1 MKSRVSSVLP
11 KANFYDG
18 QKITEADLDSEQLHN
33 QSVSGGIINDF
44 HGSGIVR
51 ESLFES
57 NILLDTA
64 SPGLYAK
71 EGFPNLSKDTILL
84 GRYDG
89 LPLKLD
95 IQPSDV
101 EYGNR
106 LEVELLGA
114 SVGGKVQTKVL
125 IVGFAF
131 SSLSGRG
138 QLVSEVLSFK
148 KNEVLISKHY
158 YKEVVSVILN
168 NFSGGTGRTEYSSL
182 KDSLNVI
189 SENSGHLIIRESE
202 PLKVFPKSSISDQ
215 IESPNFDLNTFIT
228 ADVGTTIEELLIEA
242 VGDDVNFSDLYFEL
256 SPALI
261 VSFEKNGSVTKSY
274 GQKFLSKTNN
284 LQKVDLLLSVDADT
298 SLPVDNQ
305 FDFSGELTLSVHSLQ
320 TENNCRSDLVPDRLI
335 DFDPEI
341 DPIIEIS
348 FSQDDLRLLGYSLNS
363 TPQVVSFNL
372 ASTLIADPNI
382 DPTLVEGQYYA
393 IILSRRG
400 DTRTG
405 KINLYVGWDKPTR
418 KSENGQILTPE
429 EKFLKQSSR
438 FFEFDTATKRYV
450 DYSAYSLWHK
460 IHADCV
466 EVTVGTAYSDDSY
479 LISIPKTERFVGSTE
494 ISKYIDGISLSN
506 VAYGSSNYF
515 VLSHIQSFESPTT
528 HPRTGNI
535 AYSKIFD
542 TGKITVYNE
551 TDFSSIS
558 EDKPLLLAKAVD
570 RNVRSASQITS
581 AVSLPGLIDRDYV
594 LIINP
599 DTSLLTDNLV
609 GRVLT
614 PDVSCEC
621 NKKYKV
627 IKTECLTYTIGDL
640 NNDKKIDSLDIS
652 EIVPILGNTINSH
665 ATEMEILSGNLSIIK
680 FKQSDLNG
688 DQTVDGEDLTILEDA
703 ADGYINFSVPE
714 KFKVLKVYVQ
724 NDFDSFDYPT
734 IVDDV
739 SITATTVTDSN
750 TVSFSVSDYRMA
762 LAIRT
767 GDVISLSGTIDSGI
781 YLVSAK
787 TLDSSGLNVTLS
799 LIQEDGSTPSF
810 IGESAVPFSIVS
822 GTTANMIADNLNLV
836 KLPFV
841 ESSLSIDF
849 IESPFEEEN
858 IEICDLRRYVS
869 RNFVDEVVK
878 NACICTDDGCATT
891 VDCSP
896 TIKNQQYISGDIF
909 IPSGEIYSSP
919 GIPYHGDFEYTTVSV
934 SLPPGSLDDC
944 QIDLYNAFVKAE
956 AGSCNTT
963 AGYPAMRYSDG
974 TYVGCED
981 SSGTTD
987 IQRGRVKFSS
997 AIASLYVDSLVSGP
1011 VPDGYVNSSVDGVST
1026 TTANDIVS
1034 ESFRDQTFS
1043 EFSGWTTEGIT
1054 DTSIFSVSLGSNL
1067 DLSFTTQY
1075 ISSSGSERYGLYSP
1089 ITFSDLT
1096 GDIQVDFTMSRYLWP
1111 TSYTYGG
1118 VYVAA
1123 RFDVLNGDGSTSE
1136 LRFGWKQYSTDSVK
1150 LFWSGV
1156 IRDSSLT
1163 VISTFE
1169 HTVDAPDAVGDDL
1182 LFRVVRT
1189 DDTFFAYY
1197 INPNAISESID
1208 FGQYVRIGSNPSVQP
1223 GSGSVSIHL
1232 ESKLEKLTTAGISYN
1247 VVMKEI
1253 VLRDSYTSESLS
1265 GSSIQLSR
1273 VVSTGETSRAAI
1285 SFPIEITPKT
1295 NIISATM
1302 TFTAESNILAT
1313 DSFNMIPLQ
1322 IINATNLVPG
1332 YNYPYIQDVSA
1343 TINFTPG
1350 VVSSGSTFEVD
1361 ITNMIIKFLS
1371 DPGFLP
1377 GYHKAFVIEPD
1388 FAGTVDSS
1396 IIVSSAIQID
1406 IAYEDITT
1414 GVIFK
1419 IGVSIDPVT
1428 GIASFKTKNILY
1440 DAMNP
1445 ENRTTIKFGVYLK
1458 KSGFRNEDITVGINE
1473 LKKIGLGSCY
1483 DPNLILDEGS
1493 QCYFVVSTT
1502 GVGTFVEG
1510 PFDCAFKL
1518 P

>member
-18 QKITEADLDSEQLHN
+18 QKITEADLDAEQLHN

-44 HGSGIVR
+44 HGSGIVK

-57 NILLDTA
+57 SILLDTS

-71 EGFPNLSKDTILL
+71 EDSPNLSKDTILL

-89 LPLKLD
+89 LPIKLD

-101 EYGNR
+101 DYGNR
-106 LEVELLGA
+106 LEVELVGA

-125 IVGFAF
+125 VVGFAF
-131 SSLSGRG
+131 SSLSARG

-148 KNEVLISKHY
+148 KNETLISKFY
-158 YKEVVSVILN
+158 YKEILSVIFN
-168 NFSGGTGRTEYSSL
+168 NFSGGTGRTEYSAL

-189 SENSGHLIIRESE
+189 SENSGYIKIRESE
-202 PLKVFPKSSISDQ
+202 PLKVFSKSSISEQ
-215 IESPNFDLNTFIT
+215 VESPNFELNTFIT
-228 ADVGTTIEELLIEA
+228 ADIGTTIEELLIES

-256 SPALI
+256 DPALI

-284 LQKVDLLLSVDADT
+284 LQKVDFLLSVDADT
-298 SLPVDNQ
+298 SLPIDNQ
-305 FDFSGELTLSVHSLQ
+305 FDFSGDLTLSVHKLQ
-320 TENNCRSDLVPDRLI
+320 TDTNCRSDLVPDRLL

-348 FSQDDLRLLGYSLNS
+348 FNQDDLRILGYSLNS
-363 TPQVVSFNL
+363 IPQIVSFNL

-382 DPTLVEGQYYA
+382 DPGLVEGQYYA
-393 IILSRRG
+393 IVLSRRG

-405 KINLYVGWDKPTR
+405 KINLYVGWDRPTR
-418 KSENGQILTPE
+418 KSQNGQPLTPE

-450 DYSAYSLWHK
+450 DYSSYSLWHN

-466 EVTVGTAYSDDSY
+466 EVTTGTAYSDDSY
-479 LISIPKTERFVGSTE
+479 LISIPKTEKFVGSTE
-494 ISKYIDGISLSN
+494 ISKYIDGIPLAN
-506 VAYGSSNYF
+506 VAYGASNYIT
-515 VLSHIQSFESPTT
+515 LSHIQSFISPTT
-528 HPRTGNI
+528 HPRTGNL
-535 AYSKIFD
+535 AYSRIFD

-551 TDFSSIS
+551 TDFSSILG
-558 EDKPLLLAKAVD
+558 DKPLVLAKAAD
-570 RNVRSASQITS
+570 KNVRNATQILNN
-581 AVSLPGLIDRDYV
+581 VELPGLIDRDYV

-599 DTSLLTDNLV
+599 DTSLLSDNLI

-621 NKKYKV
+621 NKKYKI
-627 IKTECLTYTIGDL
+627 IKTECITYSVGDL

-652 EIVPILGNTINSH
+652 EIVPVLGNTINSN

-688 DQTVDGEDLTILEDA
+688 DDTVDGADLEILESA
-703 ADGYINFSVPE
+703 VDGYINFSVPE
-714 KFKVLKVYVQ
+714 KFKVLKIYIQ
-724 NDFDSFDYPT
+724 NDFESYDYP
-734 IVDDV
+734 IILDDAL
-739 SITATTVTDSN
+739 ITGTAAADSN
-750 TVSFSVSDYRMA
+750 TISFTVSDYRNA
-762 LAIRT
+762 LAIRA
-767 GDVISLSGTIDSGI
+767 GDVISLSGVVDSGI
-781 YLVSAK
+781 YIVSSK
-787 TLDSSGLNVTLS
+787 SLDSSGLAVTLS
-799 LIQEDGSTPSF
+799 LKSEDGTEPSF
-810 IGESAVPFSIVS
+810 TGEVGIPFSIVS
-822 GTTANMIADNLNLV
+822 GTSANMIADNINLV
-836 KLPFV
+836 KVPFV
-841 ESSLSIDF
+841 TSNLSIDF
-849 IESPFEEEN
+849 IEAPFEREHLEV
-858 IEICDLRRYVS
+858 CDLRRYVS
-869 RNFVDEVVK
+869 RNFVDQK
-878 NACICTDDGCATT
+878 ITNACICVDDSCNTSI
-891 VDCSP
+891 DCSP
-896 TIKNQQYISGDIF
+896 ILKNQQYISGDIF
-909 IPSGEIYSSP
+909 IPDGEIYSSP
-919 GIPYHGDFEYTTVSV
+919 GVPYHGDFEYTTVSV

-956 AGSCNTT
+956 AGSCNTA
-963 AGYPAMRYSDG
+963 AGYTAMKYSDG

-997 AIASLYVDSLVSGP
+997 AIASLYVDSLISGP
-1011 VPDGYVNSSVDGVST
+1011 VPDGYINSSVDGTST
-1026 TTANDIVS
+1026 TTAKDIVS
-1034 ESFRDQTFS
+1034 ESFVDQTFS
-1043 EFSGWTTEGIT
+1043 EFSGWTTDGIT
-1054 DTSIFSVSLGSNL
+1054 DTSIFSAAFGLNL

-1089 ITFSDLT
+1089 ITFADLT
-1096 GDIQVDFTMSRYLWP
+1096 GDFQIDFTMSRYLWP

-1118 VYVAA
+1118 VHVAA

-1136 LRFGWKQYSTDSVK
+1136 LRFGWKQYGTNSVK
-1150 LFWSGV
+1150 LFWSGI
-1156 IRDSSLT
+1156 IRDSGAMI
-1163 VISTFE
+1163 ISTFE
-1169 HTVDAPDAVGDDL
+1169 HTIDAPDAVGDDV
-1182 LFRVVRT
+1182 LFRVTRV

-1197 INPNAISESID
+1197 INPNAISESVD
-1208 FGQYVRIGSNPSVQP
+1208 FGQYVRIGTNPTIQP
-1223 GSGSVSIHL
+1223 GSGSVSVYF
-1232 ESKLEKLTTAGISYN
+1232 ESKLETLTAAGLSYN
-1247 VVMKEI
+1247 VLMKEI
-1253 VLRDSYTSESLS
+1253 VLRDSYVAEIPSSSSLQ
-1265 GSSIQLSR
+1265 ISR
-1273 VVSTGETSRAAI
+1273 DIATGEISRAAI

-1302 TFTAESNILAT
+1302 TFTADSNILAT

-1322 IINATNLVPG
+1322 IINASNLVPG
-1332 YNYPYIQDVSA
+1332 YNYPYIQDVSS
-1343 TINFTPG
+1343 IISFTPG
-1350 VVSSGSTFEVD
+1350 AVSSGSTFEVD

-1377 GYHKAFVIEPD
+1377 GYRKAFVLEPD
-1388 FAGTVDSS
+1388 LNGAVDSS
-1396 IIVSSAIQID
+1396 ILISSSIQID

-1428 GIASFKTKNILY
+1428 GIASFKTKNVLY

-1458 KSGFRNEDITVGINE
+1458 KSGFRNQDITVGISE

-1483 DPNLILDEGS
+1483 DPNLVVDEGS